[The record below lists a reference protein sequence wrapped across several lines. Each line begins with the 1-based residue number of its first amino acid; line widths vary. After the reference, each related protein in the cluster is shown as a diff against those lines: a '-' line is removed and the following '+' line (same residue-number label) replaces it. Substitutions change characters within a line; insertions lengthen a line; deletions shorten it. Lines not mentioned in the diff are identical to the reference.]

1 MYIYKL
7 TASAKLIFKKLNQF
21 ILPAVFEIVVS
32 YIYELVMSLE
42 LEGATE
48 CTLTSPIPS
57 LFQGRSWVFG
67 TWNDLPR
74 SYPEEWWVFPSL
86 KYVSLGGI
94 FLQTHCILQALADC
108 LLLSPLL
115 CCYSKQAAFSV
126 SHFPTVSQD
135 SALAILSAWTIFH
148 LISLKSYLL
157 PLFKTHLI
165 HRVYGLLQIYPW
177 V

>member
-57 LFQGRSWVFG
+57 LFQGRS
-67 TWNDLPR
+67 
-74 SYPEEWWVFPSL
+74 
-86 KYVSLGGI
+86 
-94 FLQTHCILQALADC
+94 
-108 LLLSPLL
+108 
-115 CCYSKQAAFSV
+115 
-126 SHFPTVSQD
+126 
-135 SALAILSAWTIFH
+135 
-148 LISLKSYLL
+148 
-157 PLFKTHLI
+157 
-165 HRVYGLLQIYPW
+165 
-177 V
+177 